1 MARVQRAPAGCGG
14 MQRGGGR
21 CAHEAA
27 AVAVAVVVAEES
39 QHGGRAA
46 VELAE
51 SALEAGAGDEAA
63 PRLAD
68 ERGAEEARGLLRREA
83 EEDLFDKLL
92 HQRRRRRRRQGRLR
106 HGCSSVMVLLG
117 GQTDTAS
124 WFFFPTKAIIYLFI
138 SASDSRPRG
147 QDPTQI
153 PNTSHVPH
161 THIHF

>member
-1 MARVQRAPAGCGG
+1 

-124 WFFFPTKAIIYLFI
+124 WFFFRQKLLFIYLFLLAI
-138 SASDSRPRG
+138 PA
-147 QDPTQI
+147 QEAKTQPKYPI
-153 PNTSHVPH
+153 RAMFH
-161 THIHF
+161 THTYTFEGQAD